1 MKKVWVLFVC
11 VLLGWFLIKVS
22 TPFTASYS
30 AIAFA
35 ATEEEMYESLDEQ
48 LNSLDMEEYEKVL
61 NALTEQGLLPNIAF
75 KDLVFGLLQ
84 GDGLT
89 TETPADFFSAIF
101 QNLWDTVKPI
111 IVLLIVLGIL
121 LGVYKYFSAGRK
133 DLEKVVYFS
142 IYTAVVFIVVY
153 VVKSAIQTTTLA
165 IDSMHKQ
172 MDALFPILL
181 TVLTATGAVKSAGVY
196 QPLAYVLSQGVAS
209 IFSKVLLPLGFV
221 IFVLCIVQS
230 LSIEIKVGKIKSF
243 MSSLLKWGIGT
254 TCSIFLSVLTMKGVV
269 VSASDGMRLVIFLFE
284 IV

>member
-1 MKKVWVLFVC
+1 MKKIWVLFVC

-209 IFSKVLLPLGFV
+209 IFSKVLLPLGFMV
-221 IFVLCIVQS
+221 FVLCIVQ
-230 LSIEIKVGKIKSF
+230 
-243 MSSLLKWGIGT
+243 LLFQIYQ
-254 TCSIFLSVLTMKGVV
+254 
-269 VSASDGMRLVIFLFE
+269 
-284 IV
+284 